1 MARSWTIGSSLDCDL
16 VVDRPMVSGHHCR
29 LTREGDD
36 FLLEDLTSTNGTY
49 VNGERV
55 KAPVGVRRAD
65 VITLGQTQPMPW
77 PDDAGAVLPSRVLRI
92 GREPDNDLVVNLPT
106 GSGYHARV
114 VWEGKPGEA
123 VVEDLNSSNGTAVG
137 SSDRKV
143 TRSVFR
149 AGDVIHLGSHPLPAA
164 RVFEALG
171 SAPVSTPG
179 VGTSPPEPSG
189 AALREEWDAAWQ
201 PAWRP
206 AVLLAQAPVA
216 ALLLVLATHFD
227 PKALT
232 VPEGWAGGT
241 RSLAALLFR
250 LGLAAVAFGLT
261 SAVVLSPSGDA
272 ISRGGPV
279 RLLARAAVLG
289 IFCGLQCFVAWGIV
303 AVGSELKGAAT
314 ASLLLLWLASGVGLA
329 MGLVVA
335 RIAPR
340 PAPAWACVVLV
351 LLPLW
356 FLGGERPR
364 LPAMPGWARVTAGA
378 LPSRWVFEG
387 LLLLESGR
395 RTPPTIPS
403 GSGPVGDLAEP
414 YFPAQTERMG
424 VRAAAMALGVMLL
437 GWGAASGLGS
447 ASRGWHGL
455 SILSAAEGRN

>member
-1 MARSWTIGSSLDCDL
+1 MARSWTIGSSPDCDL
-16 VVDRPMVSGHHCR
+16 VVDRPVVSGHHCR
-29 LTREGDD
+29 LTREGDG
-36 FLLEDLTSTNGTY
+36 FLLEDLGSTNGTY

-55 KAPVGVRRAD
+55 EAPVRVGRAD
-65 VITLGQTQPMPW
+65 VVTLGQIQPMPW
-77 PDDAGAVLPSRVLRI
+77 PDDAEAAPPSKVLRI
-92 GREPDNDLVVNLPT
+92 GREPDNDIVVPLPT
-106 GSGYHARV
+106 VSGYHARV

-123 VVEDLNSSNGTAVG
+123 MVEDLNSSNGTAVG
-137 SSDRKV
+137 SPDRKV

-149 AGDVIHLGSHPLPAA
+149 ADDVIHLGSHPLPAA
-164 RVFEALG
+164 RIFEALG
-171 SAPVSTPG
+171 SAPVPSSGPG
-179 VGTSPPEPSG
+179 DAAPEPFGS
-189 AALREEWDAAWQ
+189 ALRQEWGAAWQ

-206 AVLLAQAPVA
+206 AVLIALAPVA
-216 ALLLVLATHFD
+216 ALLIVLATHFN
-227 PKALT
+227 PTALT
-232 VPEGWAGGT
+232 VPEGWPGGT

-261 SAVVLSPSGDA
+261 SAVVLSPFGDA
-272 ISRGGPV
+272 TSRGGPV

-289 IFCGLQCFVAWGIV
+289 VFCGLQCLVAWGIV

-335 RIAPR
+335 GIAPR
-340 PAPAWACVVLV
+340 PASAWGGVVLI

-364 LPAMPGWARVTAGA
+364 LPAMPGWARASAGA

-395 RTPPTIPS
+395 RTPPSLAS

-424 VRAAAMALGVMLL
+424 VRAAAMALGAMLL
-437 GWGAASGLGS
+437 GWGAALGFGR
-447 ASRGWHGL
+447 ASR
-455 SILSAAEGRN
+455 